1 MTDLTRTTTRLSS
14 DMDKKKGIIGGSETP
29 VVTDKKVTTT
39 PPTTSIGATAPSQSE
54 DEYNE
59 TPQTPPQTMP
69 AQPQPTQVAPTVPSL
84 AAQPQGEEDEYNET
98 PQAPPTTPAPAV
110 TTTAPIQTP
119 QNTDT
124 DTDTDRRNQAN
135 LAART
140 TTAPT
145 ANENMILQFD
155 ENNKP
160 ILVNADVATPKI
172 TPKTT
177 DATPSTEGEEF
188 RSYRDILAKYAPLTS
203 DEDKEKQ
210 MRRERRKAIV
220 SALGDGLSALSNLY
234 FTTKGAPDQGLKP
247 GMTDA
252 AKKRM
257 DDLRAKWQAEKDK
270 YQDLMLKGLEMDR
283 EQGNFLKSYKLQL
296 NADKRA
302 DAAEKRSAEE
312 FKKKLPLLEK
322 KVQAAEEELKKLIR
336 ENKVGDATW
345 EKSVE
350 VAEKEL
356 AWKEYELDFMKTHK
370 GYTPKEYNEHLATE
384 RYRSRTLS
392 NRAGG
397 GGKSGKTYR
406 IYNYNS
412 TAYSDLTPN
421 EVNRLYAA
429 LQSDGKVGKYSS
441 LNDKVAAIQRY
452 HSLNNDTYEVEVP
465 VYYEDKDG
473 KKKLSKQT
481 KKVTRRYK
489 NRKDDAANGGRYD
502 KMSTWTTVNGG
513 NKSNG
518 TIKINY

>member
-1 MTDLTRTTTRLSS
+1 
-14 DMDKKKGIIGGSETP
+14 MDKKKDIIGGSEAP
-29 VVTDKKVTTT
+29 VITDKKVTTI

-54 DEYNE
+54 DENNE
-59 TPQTPPQTMP
+59 NPQTPQTPPQTMP
-69 AQPQPTQVAPTVPSL
+69 AQPQPTQVAPTAPSL
-84 AAQPQGEEDEYNET
+84 AAQPPGEEDENNET
-98 PQAPPTTPAPAV
+98 PQAPPTTPAPAD
-110 TTTAPIQTP
+110 AARIRTP
-119 QNTDT
+119 EYN
-124 DTDTDRRNQAN
+124 DTDRRNQAN
-135 LAART
+135 LAAQT

-145 ANENMILQFD
+145 ADETMILQFD

-160 ILVNADVATPKI
+160 ILVNADVATPTI
-172 TPKTT
+172 SPKTTDTAPTT
-177 DATPSTEGEEF
+177 DATPSTEGEEYHT
-188 RSYRDILAKYAPLTS
+188 YRDILAKLAPQTS
-203 DEDKEKQ
+203 EEDKRKQ

-257 DDLRAKWQAEKDK
+257 DDLRAQWQKEKDK

-283 EQGNFLKSYKLQL
+283 EQGNWLKLYELQK
-296 NADKRA
+296 N
-302 DAAEKRSAEE
+302 EE
-312 FKKKLPLLEK
+312 ERKQKTFEQELPLLEK

-336 ENKVGDATW
+336 ENNIGNATW
-345 EKSVE
+345 QQSVE
-350 VAEKEL
+350 VKKQEL
-356 AWKEYELDFMKTHK
+356 AWKKYELEFMKSHK
-370 GYTPKEYNEHLATE
+370 GYSPKEWEEHLATE
-384 RYRSRTLS
+384 RYRSRTLANNS
-392 NRAGG
+392 GNGG

-429 LQSDGKVGKYSS
+429 LYSDGKVGKYSS

-473 KKKLSKQT
+473 KKKIRKYI
-481 KKVTRRYK
+481 KGTRRYK

-502 KMSTWTTVNGG
+502 KMSTWTTFNGG

>member
-1 MTDLTRTTTRLSS
+1 
-14 DMDKKKGIIGGSETP
+14 MDKKKEIVGSSDTP
-29 VVTDKKVTTT
+29 VITDKKVTTT

-54 DEYNE
+54 EEHNE
-59 TPQTPPQTMP
+59 QPQTPPQTMP
-69 AQPQPTQVAPTVPSL
+69 AQPQPTQVAPTPPSL
-84 AAQPQGEEDEYNET
+84 AAQPQGEEDGYNEI

-110 TTTAPIQTP
+110 TTTSTIQTP
-119 QNTDT
+119 QYN
-124 DTDTDRRNQAN
+124 DTDRRNQAN
-135 LAART
+135 LAAQT
-140 TTAPT
+140 T

-160 ILVNADVATPKI
+160 ILVKADVETPKI

-177 DATPSTEGEEF
+177 DTAPTTDATPATEGEEYHT
-188 RSYRDILAKYAPLTS
+188 YRDILAKLAPKTS
-203 DEDKEKQ
+203 DEDKRKQ

-283 EQGNFLKSYKLQL
+283 EQGNWLKSYELQK

-302 DAAEKRSAEE
+302 EEKFAKEM
-312 FKKKLPLLEK
+312 PMLEK
-322 KVQAAEEELKKLIR
+322 EMAMLDEKIRKLKDDNDLDEKTKADRIAVAQAELEAKKR
-336 ENKVGDATW
+336 DYDYRKTHHGF
-345 EKSVE
+345 S
-350 VAEKEL
+350 EKEDIERKDKERRHRESL
-356 AWKEYELDFMKTHK
+356 A
-370 GYTPKEYNEHLATE
+370 A
-384 RYRSRTLS
+384 S
-392 NRAGG
+392 RAGG

-502 KMSTWTTVNGG
+502 KMSTWTTFNGG

>member
-1 MTDLTRTTTRLSS
+1 
-14 DMDKKKGIIGGSETP
+14 MDKKKEIVGSSDTP
-29 VVTDKKVTTT
+29 VITDKKVTTT

-54 DEYNE
+54 EESNE
-59 TPQTPPQTMP
+59 QTQTPQTPPQTMP
-69 AQPQPTQVAPTVPSL
+69 AQPQPTQVASTAPSL
-84 AAQPQGEEDEYNET
+84 AAQPPGEEYNER

-124 DTDTDRRNQAN
+124 D
-135 LAART
+135 
-140 TTAPT
+140 
-145 ANENMILQFD
+145 ENMILQFD
-155 ENNKP
+155 KDHNP
-160 ILVNADVATPKI
+160 TLVKTDVETPKI

-177 DATPSTEGEEF
+177 DTAPATTAPATEGEEYHT
-188 RSYRDILAKYAPLTS
+188 YRDILAKLAPQTS
-203 DEDKEKQ
+203 DEDKRKQ

-234 FTTKGAPDQGLKP
+234 FTTKGAPDQGIKP

-257 DDLRAKWQAEKDK
+257 DDLRTQWQKEKDK

-283 EQGNFLKSYKLQL
+283 EQGNWLKSYELQK

-302 DAAEKRSAEE
+302 EAEE
-312 FKKKLPLLEK
+312 ERKAKTFEKELPLLEK

-397 GGKSGKTYR
+397 GGKRGKSGKEKSGGNIIMSTQSGYAYNPTDAQVRQAYR
-406 IYNYNS
+406 W
-412 TAYSDLTPN
+412 
-421 EVNRLYAA
+421 
-429 LQSDGKVGKYSS
+429 LQSRHFVSGNAKSISEMVAELQNYYTVSGENRNIYDGASIEKSRLDDIKGGPRVDAMLGGKTRGDGSTTI
-441 LNDKVAAIQRY
+441 DAAIGGG
-452 HSLNNDTYEVEVP
+452 SGALL
-465 VYYEDKDG
+465 DG
-473 KKKLSKQT
+473 LL
-481 KKVTRRYK
+481 
-489 NRKDDAANGGRYD
+489 
-502 KMSTWTTVNGG
+502 
-513 NKSNG
+513 
-518 TIKINY
+518 

>member
-1 MTDLTRTTTRLSS
+1 MTDLIRTPKRLS

-29 VVTDKKVTTT
+29 VITKDKVTTT
-39 PPTTSIGATAPSQSE
+39 PPATSIGATAPSQSE

-59 TPQTPPQTMP
+59 NPQTPQTPPQTMP
-69 AQPQPTQVAPTVPSL
+69 AQPQPTQGAPTAPSL
-84 AAQPQGEEDEYNET
+84 AAQPPGEEYNES

-110 TTTAPIQTP
+110 TTTSPIQTP
-119 QNTDT
+119 QYN
-124 DTDTDRRNQAN
+124 DTDRRNQAN
-135 LAART
+135 LAAQT
-140 TTAPT
+140 TT

-160 ILVNADVATPKI
+160 ILVNSDVETPKI

-177 DATPSTEGEEF
+177 DATPSTEGEEYHT
-188 RSYRDILAKYAPLTS
+188 YRDIFAKLAPQTS
-203 DEDKEKQ
+203 EEDKKKQ

-247 GMTDA
+247 VMTES

-257 DDLRAKWQAEKDK
+257 DDLRTQWQKEKDK
-270 YQDLMLKGLEMDR
+270 YQDLMLIGLEMDR
-283 EQGNFLKSYKLQL
+283 EQGNWLKLYELQK
-296 NADKRA
+296 N
-302 DAAEKRSAEE
+302 EE
-312 FKKKLPLLEK
+312 ERKQKTFEQELPLLEK

-336 ENKVGDATW
+336 ENNIGDATW
-345 EKSVE
+345 QQSVE
-350 VAEKEL
+350 VAKEEL
-356 AWKEYELDFMKTHK
+356 AWKKYELDFMKTHK
-370 GYTPKEYNEHLATE
+370 GYRPKEWEEHLATE
-384 RYRSRTLS
+384 RYRNSTLA
-392 NRAGG
+392 NKGGKGG

-429 LQSDGKVGKYSS
+429 LYSDGKVGKYSS
-441 LNDKVAAIQRY
+441 LNDRVAAIQRY

-473 KKKLSKQT
+473 KKKIRKYI
-481 KKVTRRYK
+481 KGTRRYK

-502 KMSTWTTVNGG
+502 KMSTWTTFNGG

>member
-1 MTDLTRTTTRLSS
+1 
-14 DMDKKKGIIGGSETP
+14 MDKKKGIIGGSETP

-124 DTDTDRRNQAN
+124 DTGRRNQAN

-160 ILVNADVATPKI
+160 ILVNADVATPKT

-177 DATPSTEGEEF
+177 DATPSTEGEEYHT
-188 RSYRDILAKYAPLTS
+188 YRDILAKLAPQTS
-203 DEDKEKQ
+203 DEDKKKQ

-234 FTTKGAPDQGLKP
+234 FTTKGAPDQGIKP

-257 DDLRAKWQAEKDK
+257 DDLRAQWQKEKDK
-270 YQDLMLKGLEMDR
+270 YQELMLKGLEMDR

-302 DAAEKRSAEE
+302 EAEE
-312 FKKKLPLLEK
+312 ERKAKTFEKELPLLEK

-356 AWKEYELDFMKTHK
+356 AWKEYELDFMKSHK
-370 GYTPKEYNEHLATE
+370 GYSPKEWEEHLATE
-384 RYRSRTLS
+384 RYRSRTLA
-392 NRAGG
+392 NK
-397 GGKSGKTYR
+397 GGKSGGDKGAGDTYYIADIVNGKSFNASKDQVIKTYR
-406 IYNYNS
+406 W
-412 TAYSDLTPN
+412 
-421 EVNRLYAA
+421 
-429 LQSDGKVGKYSS
+429 LQSRNFVSGKAKTPADMVSE
-441 LNDKVAAIQRY
+441 IQ
-452 HSLNNDTYEVEVP
+452 S
-465 VYYEDKDG
+465 YYTGGPGGNLLGGG
-473 KKKLSKQT
+473 KKHYGRVDD
-481 KKVTRRYK
+481 KKGGAKT
-489 NRKDDAANGGRYD
+489 DALLGGSSSGITGLYD
-502 KMSTWTTVNGG
+502 NF
-513 NKSNG
+513 
-518 TIKINY
+518 

>member
-1 MTDLTRTTTRLSS
+1 
-14 DMDKKKGIIGGSETP
+14 MDKKKEIVGSSDTP
-29 VVTDKKVTTT
+29 VITKDKVTTT

-54 DEYNE
+54 EEYNE
-59 TPQTPPQTMP
+59 QPQTPPQTMP
-69 AQPQPTQVAPTVPSL
+69 AQPQPTQVASTAPSL
-84 AAQPQGEEDEYNET
+84 AAQLPGEEYNET

-119 QNTDT
+119 QNT

-203 DEDKEKQ
+203 DEDKRKQ

-283 EQGNFLKSYKLQL
+283 EQGNWLKSYELQK
-296 NADKRA
+296 NADERKA
-302 DAAEKRSAEE
+302 KTFEKE
-312 FKKKLPLLEK
+312 LPLLEK

-392 NRAGG
+392 NRAGD
-397 GGKSGKTYR
+397 GGKSGKEKSGGNIIMSTQSGYAYNPTDAQVRQAYR
-406 IYNYNS
+406 W
-412 TAYSDLTPN
+412 
-421 EVNRLYAA
+421 
-429 LQSDGKVGKYSS
+429 LQSRHFVSGNAKSISEMVAELQNYYTVSGENRNIYDGASIEKSRLDDIKGGPRVDAMLGGKTRGDGSTTI
-441 LNDKVAAIQRY
+441 DAAIGGG
-452 HSLNNDTYEVEVP
+452 SGALL
-465 VYYEDKDG
+465 DG
-473 KKKLSKQT
+473 LL
-481 KKVTRRYK
+481 
-489 NRKDDAANGGRYD
+489 
-502 KMSTWTTVNGG
+502 
-513 NKSNG
+513 
-518 TIKINY
+518 

>member
-1 MTDLTRTTTRLSS
+1 
-14 DMDKKKGIIGGSETP
+14 MDKKKGIIGGSETP

-39 PPTTSIGATAPSQSE
+39 PPTTSIGATTPSQSE
-54 DEYNE
+54 DEDNE
-59 TPQTPPQTMP
+59 NPQTPQTPPQTMP
-69 AQPQPTQVAPTVPSL
+69 AQPQPTQVAPTAPSL
-84 AAQPQGEEDEYNET
+84 AAQPPGEES
-98 PQAPPTTPAPAV
+98 PQAPPTTPVPAV
-110 TTTAPIQTP
+110 TTTSPIQTP
-119 QNTDT
+119 QYN
-124 DTDTDRRNQAN
+124 DTDRRNQAN
-135 LAART
+135 LAAQT

-155 ENNKP
+155 ENNNP
-160 ILVNADVATPKI
+160 TLVKTDVATPKI

-177 DATPSTEGEEF
+177 DAAPSTTTPATEGEEYHT
-188 RSYRDILAKYAPLTS
+188 YRDILAKLAPKTS
-203 DEDKEKQ
+203 DEDKRKQ

-234 FTTKGAPDQGLKP
+234 FTTKGAPDQGIKP

-257 DDLRAKWQAEKDK
+257 DDLRAQWQKEKDK

-283 EQGNFLKSYKLQL
+283 EQGNWLKSYKLQK

-302 DAAEKRSAEE
+302 EEKFAKEM
-312 FKKKLPLLEK
+312 PMLEK
-322 KVQAAEEELKKLIR
+322 EMAMLDEKIRKLKDDNDLDEKTKADRIAVAQAELEAKKR
-336 ENKVGDATW
+336 DYDYRKTHHGF
-345 EKSVE
+345 S
-350 VAEKEL
+350 EKEDIERKD
-356 AWKEYELDFMKTHK
+356 KERRHRESLV
-370 GYTPKEYNEHLATE
+370 A
-384 RYRSRTLS
+384 RST
-392 NRAGG
+392 GG
-397 GGKSGKTYR
+397 GEKSGKTYR

-429 LQSDGKVGKYSS
+429 LYSDGKVGKYSS

-473 KKKLSKQT
+473 KKKIRKYI
-481 KKVTRRYK
+481 KGTRRYK

-502 KMSTWTTVNGG
+502 KMSTWTTFNGG

>member
-1 MTDLTRTTTRLSS
+1 
-14 DMDKKKGIIGGSETP
+14 MDKKKGIIGSSEAP
-29 VVTDKKVTTT
+29 VVTTDKATTT
-39 PPTTSIGATAPSQSE
+39 PPATSIGTTAPSQSE
-54 DEYNE
+54 EEDNE
-59 TPQTPPQTMP
+59 QTQPPQTPPQPMP
-69 AQPQPTQVAPTVPSL
+69 AQPQPTQVAPTAPSL
-84 AAQPQGEEDEYNET
+84 AAQPPGEEDEYNET

-110 TTTAPIQTP
+110 TTTAPQY
-119 QNTDT
+119 D
-124 DTDTDRRNQAN
+124 DTDRRNQAN
-135 LAART
+135 LAAQT

-145 ANENMILQFD
+145 ANETMILQFD
-155 ENNKP
+155 ETGKP
-160 ILVNADVATPKI
+160 TLVNADVETPKI

-177 DATPSTEGEEF
+177 DTAPTTDATPSEEF

-203 DEDKEKQ
+203 DEDKRKQ

-257 DDLRAKWQAEKDK
+257 DDLRAQWQKEKDK

-283 EQGNFLKSYKLQL
+283 EQGNWLKSYELQ
-296 NADKRA
+296 K
-302 DAAEKRSAEE
+302 AEE
-312 FKKKLPLLEK
+312 ERKAKTFEKELPLLEK

-392 NRAGG
+392 NK
-397 GGKSGKTYR
+397 GGKSGKSGKEKSGGNIIMSTQSGYAYNPTDAQVRQAYR
-406 IYNYNS
+406 WLQFRHFVSGNAKSIREMAAELQNYYTVSGGNRNKYDGVSIKKSRLDDIKGGPRVDAMLGGKTRGDGS
-412 TAYSDLTPN
+412 TTID
-421 EVNRLYAA
+421 
-429 LQSDGKVGKYSS
+429 
-441 LNDKVAAIQRY
+441 AAIGGG
-452 HSLNNDTYEVEVP
+452 SGALL
-465 VYYEDKDG
+465 DG
-473 KKKLSKQT
+473 LL
-481 KKVTRRYK
+481 
-489 NRKDDAANGGRYD
+489 
-502 KMSTWTTVNGG
+502 
-513 NKSNG
+513 
-518 TIKINY
+518 

>member
-1 MTDLTRTTTRLSS
+1 MA
-14 DMDKKKGIIGGSETP
+14 KKKDIIGGSESP
-29 VVTDKKVTTT
+29 VITDKKVTTI

-59 TPQTPPQTMP
+59 QPPTPQAPPQTPPQTMP
-69 AQPQPTQVAPTVPSL
+69 AQPQPTQVAPTAPSL
-84 AAQPQGEEDEYNET
+84 AAQPPGEEDEYNEI

-119 QNTDT
+119 QN
-124 DTDTDRRNQAN
+124 TDTDRRNQAN

-257 DDLRAKWQAEKDK
+257 DDLRAQWQKEKDK

-283 EQGNFLKSYKLQL
+283 EQGNWLKSYKLQE

-302 DAAEKRSAEE
+302 EAEE
-312 FKKKLPLLEK
+312 ERKAKTFEKELPLLEK

-336 ENKVGDATW
+336 ENNIGNATW
-345 EKSVE
+345 QQSVE
-350 VAEKEL
+350 VKKQEL
-356 AWKEYELDFMKTHK
+356 AWKKYELEFMKSHK
-370 GYTPKEYNEHLATE
+370 GYSPKEWEEHLATE
-384 RYRSRTLS
+384 RYRSRTLA
-392 NRAGG
+392 NK
-397 GGKSGKTYR
+397 GGKSGGDKGAGDTYYIADIVNGKSFNASKDQVIKTYR
-406 IYNYNS
+406 W
-412 TAYSDLTPN
+412 
-421 EVNRLYAA
+421 
-429 LQSDGKVGKYSS
+429 LQSRNFVSGKAKTPADMVSE
-441 LNDKVAAIQRY
+441 IQ
-452 HSLNNDTYEVEVP
+452 S
-465 VYYEDKDG
+465 YYTGGPGGNLLGGG
-473 KKKLSKQT
+473 KKHYGRVDD
-481 KKVTRRYK
+481 KKGGAKT
-489 NRKDDAANGGRYD
+489 DALLGGSSSGITGLYD
-502 KMSTWTTVNGG
+502 NF
-513 NKSNG
+513 
-518 TIKINY
+518 

>member
-1 MTDLTRTTTRLSS
+1 MA
-14 DMDKKKGIIGGSETP
+14 KKKEIIGGSETP

-54 DEYNE
+54 EEYNE
-59 TPQTPPQTMP
+59 QPQTPPQTMP
-69 AQPQPTQVAPTVPSL
+69 AQPQPTQVASTAPSL
-84 AAQPQGEEDEYNET
+84 AAQPPGEEYNET

-119 QNTDT
+119 QNT

-203 DEDKEKQ
+203 DEEKKKQ
-210 MRRERRKAIV
+210 MRREKRNAIIG
-220 SALGDGLSALSNLY
+220 ALGDGLSALSNLY

-257 DDLRAKWQAEKDK
+257 DDLRTQWQKEKDK

-283 EQGNFLKSYKLQL
+283 EQGNWLKSYELQK
-296 NADKRA
+296 NEEERKQKTF
-302 DAAEKRSAEE
+302 EKE
-312 FKKKLPLLEK
+312 LPLLEE

-336 ENKVGDATW
+336 ENNIGDATW
-345 EKSVE
+345 QQSVE
-350 VAEKEL
+350 VAKEEL
-356 AWKEYELDFMKTHK
+356 AWKKYELEFMKSHK
-370 GYTPKEYNEHLATE
+370 GYRPKEWEEHLATE

-392 NRAGG
+392 N
-397 GGKSGKTYR
+397 KSGKGGGEKSGGNIIMSTQSGYAYNPTDAQVRQAYR
-406 IYNYNS
+406 W
-412 TAYSDLTPN
+412 
-421 EVNRLYAA
+421 
-429 LQSDGKVGKYSS
+429 LQSRHFVSGNAKSISEMVAELQNYYTVSGENRNIYDGASIEKSRLDDIKGGPRVDAMLGGKTRGDGSTTI
-441 LNDKVAAIQRY
+441 DAAIGGG
-452 HSLNNDTYEVEVP
+452 SGALL
-465 VYYEDKDG
+465 DG
-473 KKKLSKQT
+473 LL
-481 KKVTRRYK
+481 
-489 NRKDDAANGGRYD
+489 
-502 KMSTWTTVNGG
+502 
-513 NKSNG
+513 
-518 TIKINY
+518 

>member
-1 MTDLTRTTTRLSS
+1 MA
-14 DMDKKKGIIGGSETP
+14 KKKEIIGGSETP

-54 DEYNE
+54 EEYNE
-59 TPQTPPQTMP
+59 QPQTPPQTMP
-69 AQPQPTQVAPTVPSL
+69 AQPQPTQVAPTAPSL
-84 AAQPQGEEDEYNET
+84 AAQPPGEEDEYNET

-110 TTTAPIQTP
+110 TTTDQ
-119 QNTDT
+119 QYN
-124 DTDTDRRNQAN
+124 DTDRRNQAN
-135 LAART
+135 LAAQT

-145 ANENMILQFD
+145 ANVVKTLQFD
-155 ENNKP
+155 ELGKP
-160 ILVNADVATPKI
+160 ILADSVEVDTTPT
-172 TPKTT
+172 TPTT
-177 DATPSTEGEEF
+177 PADTATPSTPEGGTEKEY
-188 RSYRDILAKYAPLTS
+188 RTYRDILAKLAPQTS
-203 DEDKEKQ
+203 EEDKKKQ

-220 SALGDGLSALSNLY
+220 RALGDGLSALSNLY
-234 FTTKGAPDQGLKP
+234 FTTKGAPDQGIKP

-257 DDLRAKWQAEKDK
+257 DDLRTQWQKEKDK
-270 YQDLMLKGLEMDR
+270 YQELMLKGLEMDR
-283 EQGNFLKSYKLQL
+283 EQGNWLKSYELQK

-302 DAAEKRSAEE
+302 EAEE
-312 FKKKLPLLEK
+312 ERKAKKFEQELPLLEK

-465 VYYEDKDG
+465 TYVEDKDG
-473 KKKLSKQT
+473 KKVKIGT
-481 KKVTRRYK
+481 EKVTRRYK

-502 KMSTWTTVNGG
+502 KMSTWTTFNGG

-518 TIKINY
+518 IIKINY

>member
-1 MTDLTRTTTRLSS
+1 
-14 DMDKKKGIIGGSETP
+14 MDKKKGIIGGSETP

-124 DTDTDRRNQAN
+124 DRRNQAN

-203 DEDKEKQ
+203 DEDKRKQ

-257 DDLRAKWQAEKDK
+257 DDLRTQWQKEKDK

-302 DAAEKRSAEE
+302 EAEE
-312 FKKKLPLLEK
+312 ERKAKTFEKELPLLEK

-356 AWKEYELDFMKTHK
+356 AWKEYELDFMKSHK
-370 GYTPKEYNEHLATE
+370 GYSPKEWEEHLATE
-384 RYRSRTLS
+384 RYRSSTLA
-392 NRAGG
+392 NK
-397 GGKSGKTYR
+397 GGKSGGEKSGGNIIMSTQSGYAYNPTDAQVRQAYR
-406 IYNYNS
+406 W
-412 TAYSDLTPN
+412 
-421 EVNRLYAA
+421 
-429 LQSDGKVGKYSS
+429 LQSRHFVSGNAKSISEMVAELQNYYTVSGENRNIYDGESIEKSRLDDIKGGPRVDAMLGGKTRGDGSTTI
-441 LNDKVAAIQRY
+441 DAAIGGG
-452 HSLNNDTYEVEVP
+452 SGALL
-465 VYYEDKDG
+465 DG
-473 KKKLSKQT
+473 LL
-481 KKVTRRYK
+481 
-489 NRKDDAANGGRYD
+489 
-502 KMSTWTTVNGG
+502 
-513 NKSNG
+513 
-518 TIKINY
+518 

>member
-1 MTDLTRTTTRLSS
+1 MA
-14 DMDKKKGIIGGSETP
+14 KKEEIIGGSETP

-59 TPQTPPQTMP
+59 QPPTPPQTMP
-69 AQPQPTQVAPTVPSL
+69 AQPQPTQVAPTAPSL
-84 AAQPQGEEDEYNET
+84 AAQPPGEEYDES

-110 TTTAPIQTP
+110 MTTAPQYN
-119 QNTDT
+119 NTDT

-135 LAART
+135 LAAQT

-155 ENNKP
+155 ENNNP
-160 ILVNADVATPKI
+160 VLVKADVATPKI

-177 DATPSTEGEEF
+177 DTAPSTTTPATEGEEYHT
-188 RSYRDILAKYAPLTS
+188 YRDILAKLAPQTS
-203 DEDKEKQ
+203 DEDKKKQ

-257 DDLRAKWQAEKDK
+257 DDLRAQWQKEKDK

-283 EQGNFLKSYKLQL
+283 EQGNWLKSYELQK

-302 DAAEKRSAEE
+302 DAEE
-312 FKKKLPLLEK
+312 ERKAKTFEQELPLLEK

-336 ENKVGDATW
+336 ENNIGNATW
-345 EKSVE
+345 QQSVE
-350 VAEKEL
+350 VKKQEL
-356 AWKEYELDFMKTHK
+356 AWKKYELEFMKTHK
-370 GYTPKEYNEHLATE
+370 GYSPKEWEEHLTTE

-392 NRAGG
+392 NKSGG
-397 GGKSGKTYR
+397 DKGADDTYYIADIVKGKSFNASKDQVIKTYR
-406 IYNYNS
+406 W
-412 TAYSDLTPN
+412 
-421 EVNRLYAA
+421 
-429 LQSDGKVGKYSS
+429 LQSRNFVSGKAKTPADMVSEIQSYYTGGPGGNLLVG
-441 LNDKVAAIQRY
+441 
-452 HSLNNDTYEVEVP
+452 
-465 VYYEDKDG
+465 G
-473 KKKLSKQT
+473 KKHYGRVDDKKGGSKT
-481 KKVTRRYK
+481 
-489 NRKDDAANGGRYD
+489 DALLGGSSSGITGLY
-502 KMSTWTTVNGG
+502 N
-513 NKSNG
+513 NF
-518 TIKINY
+518 

>member
-1 MTDLTRTTTRLSS
+1 
-14 DMDKKKGIIGGSETP
+14 MDKKKEIIGGSEAP
-29 VVTDKKVTTT
+29 VITDKKVTTT

-69 AQPQPTQVAPTVPSL
+69 AQPQPTQVAPTARSL
-84 AAQPQGEEDEYNET
+84 AAQPQGEEDEYNEQ

-110 TTTAPIQTP
+110 TTTAQ
-119 QNTDT
+119 QYN
-124 DTDTDRRNQAN
+124 DTDRRNQAN
-135 LAART
+135 LAAQT
-140 TTAPT
+140 TTSPT
-145 ANENMILQFD
+145 AKENMILQFD
-155 ENNKP
+155 ENNNP
-160 ILVNADVATPKI
+160 VLVKADVATPKI

-177 DATPSTEGEEF
+177 NTTPSTEGEEYHT
-188 RSYRDILAKYAPLTS
+188 YRDILAKLAPQTS
-203 DEDKEKQ
+203 EEDKKKQ

-220 SALGDGLSALSNLY
+220 GALGDGLSALSNLY

-257 DDLRAKWQAEKDK
+257 DDLRTQWQKEKDK

-283 EQGNFLKSYKLQL
+283 EQGNWLKSYELQK

-302 DAAEKRSAEE
+302 EEKFAKEM
-312 FKKKLPLLEK
+312 PMLEK
-322 KVQAAEEELKKLIR
+322 EMAMLDEKIRKLKDDNDLDEKTKADRIAVAQAELEAKKR
-336 ENKVGDATW
+336 DYDYRKTHHGF
-345 EKSVE
+345 S
-350 VAEKEL
+350 EKEDIERKDKERRHRESL
-356 AWKEYELDFMKTHK
+356 A
-370 GYTPKEYNEHLATE
+370 A
-384 RYRSRTLS
+384 S
-392 NRAGG
+392 RAGG

-429 LQSDGKVGKYSS
+429 LYSDGKVGKYSS
-441 LNDKVAAIQRY
+441 LNDKVEAIQRY
-452 HSLNNDTYEVEVP
+452 HSLKNDTHEVEVP
-465 VYYEDKDG
+465 VYMDDKDG
-473 KKKLSKQT
+473 KKKIRKYI
-481 KKVTRRYK
+481 KVTRRYK

>member
-1 MTDLTRTTTRLSS
+1 MA
-14 DMDKKKGIIGGSETP
+14 KKKEIIGGSETP

-54 DEYNE
+54 EEYNE
-59 TPQTPPQTMP
+59 QPQTPPQTMP
-69 AQPQPTQVAPTVPSL
+69 AQPQPTQVASTAPSL
-84 AAQPQGEEDEYNET
+84 AAQPPGEEYNET

-119 QNTDT
+119 QNT

-177 DATPSTEGEEF
+177 DTAPSTTTPSTEGEEYHT
-188 RSYRDILAKYAPLTS
+188 YRDILAKLAPQTS
-203 DEDKEKQ
+203 DEDKRKQ

-283 EQGNFLKSYKLQL
+283 EQGNWLKSYKLQL

-302 DAAEKRSAEE
+302 DAEEERKAKTFEKE
-312 FKKKLPLLEK
+312 LPLLEK

-336 ENKVGDATW
+336 ENNIGDATW
-345 EKSVE
+345 QQSVE
-350 VAEKEL
+350 VAKEEL
-356 AWKEYELDFMKTHK
+356 AWKKYELEFMKSHK
-370 GYTPKEYNEHLATE
+370 GYRPKEWEEHLATE

-392 NRAGG
+392 N
-397 GGKSGKTYR
+397 KSGKGGGEKSGGNIIMSTQSGYAYNPTDAQVRQAYR
-406 IYNYNS
+406 W
-412 TAYSDLTPN
+412 
-421 EVNRLYAA
+421 
-429 LQSDGKVGKYSS
+429 LQSRHFVSGNAKSISEMVAELQNYYTVSGENRNIYDGASIEKSRLDDIKGGPRVDAMLGGKTRGDGSTTI
-441 LNDKVAAIQRY
+441 DAAIGGG
-452 HSLNNDTYEVEVP
+452 SGALL
-465 VYYEDKDG
+465 DG
-473 KKKLSKQT
+473 LL
-481 KKVTRRYK
+481 
-489 NRKDDAANGGRYD
+489 
-502 KMSTWTTVNGG
+502 
-513 NKSNG
+513 
-518 TIKINY
+518 